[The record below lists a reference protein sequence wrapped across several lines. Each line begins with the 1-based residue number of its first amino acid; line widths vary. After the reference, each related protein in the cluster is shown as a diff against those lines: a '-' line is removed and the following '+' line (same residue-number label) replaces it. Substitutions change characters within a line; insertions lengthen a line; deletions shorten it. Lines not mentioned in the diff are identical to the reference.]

1 MIRFFHVTKVH
12 ASGRKVLKDV
22 SLFIPEGSFLVITG
36 EGRAGKTTF
45 LKLIC
50 GEEAPTQGKVLVRD
64 VEPSKISEEKREA
77 FLQRLGLFF
86 PDLGLLPD
94 RTVWENL
101 LIRTPVKRQSE
112 AGRTAQNYLEMF
124 ALERRKNDFP
134 ADLSTAE
141 QRLVAF
147 IRALLLQPEC
157 FLADEPF
164 QGLDEKNATVVW
176 ELLRRF
182 HGERKTVILAT
193 GDGEAF
199 VRRRAENTSLAFLR
213 LEEGKSFLEEK
224 PSA

>member
-12 ASGRKVLKDV
+12 ASGRKVLEDV
-22 SLFIPEGSFLVITG
+22 SLFIPKGSFLVITG
-36 EGRAGKTTF
+36 EGRTGKSTF

-50 GEEAPTQGKVLVRD
+50 GEEAPTQGKVLVGD
-64 VEPSKISEEKREA
+64 VEPSKISEEKREV

-101 LIRTPVKRQSE
+101 LIRTPVEKLTE
-112 AGRTAQNYLEMF
+112 AGRSAQNYLEMF
-124 ALERRKNDFP
+124 ALARRKNDFP
-134 ADLSTAE
+134 ADLSMVE

-147 IRALLLQPEC
+147 IRAFLLQPEC

-164 QGLDEKNATVVW
+164 QGLDEKNATIVW
-176 ELLRRF
+176 ELLARF
-182 HGERKTVILAT
+182 HGEGKTVILAT

-199 VRRRAENTSLAFLR
+199 LRHRAENAPIVFLR
-213 LEEGKSFLEEK
+213 LEQGKSFLEEK
-224 PSA
+224 PST